1 MNEQAY
7 DISHLLESEP
17 ATPAAPERRM
27 ARTLPPTPAKPTVMA
42 AEDAL
47 AREFLQFADAHEAM
61 IQQYQ
66 RMTAVVGRGTYRK

>member
-17 ATPAAPERRM
+17 ATPAVPERRVVRTPPP
-27 ARTLPPTPAKPTVMA
+27 ARPKPDVVA
-42 AEDAL
+42 IEEAL